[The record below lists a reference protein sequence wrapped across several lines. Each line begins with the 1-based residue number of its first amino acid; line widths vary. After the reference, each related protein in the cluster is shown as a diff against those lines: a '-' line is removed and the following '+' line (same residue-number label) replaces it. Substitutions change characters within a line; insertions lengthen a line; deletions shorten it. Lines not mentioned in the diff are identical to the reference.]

1 MNHSIPR
8 LRHLTPCRR
17 RAYQLQAE
25 GLEERQLLNA
35 GDLDL
40 SFDPTAMLWSGRR
53 RPGCSRSRAMAS
65 CWWPATRAPTGTSGW
80 SA

>member
-8 LRHLTPCRR
+8 LRHLTPRRR

-40 SFDPTAMLWSGRR
+40 SFDSDGYALVGPTAARVLQIQGD
-53 RPGCSRSRAMAS
+53 GKLLVAGY
-65 CWWPATRAPTGTSGW
+65 TAPTGTSGW